1 MRIHFIGNRGV
12 SMRALSEFV
21 AARGHTVTGS
31 DRDDGG
37 HAPENVDGCDLVV
50 YTNAVPDD
58 NCELARAHELGIP
71 TVERAEY
78 LGELSRAYKRVIA
91 VAGCHGKS
99 TATAMLGAIFGDRA
113 TLHVGVAGGSRLG
126 ADDFFITEAC
136 EYRESFL
143 HLTPDIGVVLNVQF
157 DHPDYYRDE
166 AALVRAYKAFCARC
180 KTVIVNGDDPV
191 CKTLCAE
198 PITFGLGK
206 DNDYRAENVR
216 IDGGTRTFE
225 LASRDRRAR
234 ITMPVVGEHNVYN
247 ALAALAVADACE
259 LNPSSAASGLN
270 KFGGIARRFER
281 KGVAF
286 GKTVIVDYA
295 HHPTEIAATLACARE
310 LFPSVAVVFQ
320 PHTYSRTQ
328 SLMDGFVS
336 ALAAADTVVLA
347 PVFSARERT
356 GEVSSHTLCRKIV
369 ELNERAYCFDTFAE
383 IVDYCKSL
391 KEKAVIFMGA
401 GDIDKAA
408 ERFLR
413 ASKNGRGR
421 PSVD

>member
-1 MRIHFIGNRGV
+1 
-12 SMRALSEFV
+12 MRALAEFV

-37 HAPENVDGCDLVV
+37 HDPNNVDGCDLVV
-50 YTNAVPDD
+50 YTNAVPQD
-58 NCELARAHELGIP
+58 NCELSRARLLGIP

-78 LGELSRAYKRVIA
+78 LGELSRAYKKSIA

-99 TATAMLGAIFGDRA
+99 TTTAMLGAVFGNRA
-113 TLHVGVAGGSRLG
+113 TVHVGVAGGSRLG
-126 ADDFFITEAC
+126 SDEFFITEAC

-143 HLTPDIGVVLNVQF
+143 RLTPDLGVVLNVQF

-166 AALVRAYKAFCARC
+166 SALVKAYAAFCARC
-180 KTVIVNGDDPV
+180 KTVMVNGDDPI
-191 CKTLCAE
+191 CKTLCDK
-198 PITFGLGK
+198 PVTFGLNK
-206 DNDYRAENVR
+206 ENAYRAEN
-216 IDGGTRTFE
+216 IKTDGGLRTFDFVGNGK
-225 LASRDRRAR
+225 RMR
-234 ITMPVVGEHNVYN
+234 ISLPVVGEHNVYN
-247 ALAALAVADACE
+247 ALAALAAADLCG
-259 LNPSSAASGLN
+259 LKPTDAATGL
-270 KFGGIARRFER
+270 KSFGGIPRRFER

-295 HHPTEIAATLACARE
+295 HHPTEIQATIACARE

-320 PHTYSRTQ
+320 PHTYSRTE

-347 PVFSARERT
+347 PVFSARENV
-356 GEVSSHTLCRKIV
+356 GAVSSHTLCRKIV
-369 ELNERAYCFDTFAE
+369 ERNERAYCFDTFSE

-391 KEKAVIFMGA
+391 KEKSVIFMGA

-408 ERFLR
+408 DRFLQ
-413 ASKNGRGR
+413 ASKNGRTNSAR
-421 PSVD
+421 P